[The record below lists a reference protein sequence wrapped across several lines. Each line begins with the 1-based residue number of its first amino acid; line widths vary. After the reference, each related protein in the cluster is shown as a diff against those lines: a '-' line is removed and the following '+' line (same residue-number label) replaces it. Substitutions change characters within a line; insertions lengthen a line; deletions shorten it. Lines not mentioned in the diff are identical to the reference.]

1 MTAPQGEVCALF
13 QNIGLPAVRVKPA
26 GAEVIEFN
34 ELFSSLINA
43 DASLDH
49 RLWFVEG
56 VLPRIA
62 PDERSRW
69 AAALADRT
77 STQFHVTFQSSEG
90 RVLDFEMRSSALGGQ
105 KKSGQSV
112 LCVFIPYT
120 NPFFE
125 RICDVHV
132 SEGRELERYR
142 IRNELHKGVS
152 QQLLGAAF
160 GCKLLAGKVV
170 KLSEELGKE
179 ASDLAEL
186 LNEAVQELQKLVH
199 SSENQVDGEM
209 NNS

>member
-1 MTAPQGEVCALF
+1 MQMRPLITGS
-13 QNIGLPAVRVKPA
+13 GLLKGSCPVSP
-26 GAEVIEFN
+26 
-34 ELFSSLINA
+34 
-43 DASLDH
+43 
-49 RLWFVEG
+49 
-56 VLPRIA
+56 LPN
-62 PDERSRW
+62 RSRW

-77 STQFHVTFQSSEG
+77 SMQFHVTFQSIEG
-90 RVLDFEMRSSALGGQ
+90 RVSDFEMRSSAPGGR
-105 KKSGQSV
+105 KKSGQSI

-125 RICDVHV
+125 RICDAHV

-170 KLSEELGKE
+170 TLSEELGKE

-186 LNEAVQELQKLVH
+186 LNEAVLELQKVVH
-199 SSENQVDGEM
+199 SSEDQVDGEM
-209 NNS
+209 NNSC

>member
-1 MTAPQGEVCALF
+1 MQGEICAVF
-13 QNIGLPAVRVKPA
+13 QRIGLPAVRVKPG
-26 GAEVIEFN
+26 GAEVVEFN
-34 ELFSSLINA
+34 ELFSSLMNA
-43 DASLDH
+43 DVSLDY

-56 VLPRIA
+56 VLPGIA
-62 PDERSRW
+62 PAERSRW

-77 STQFHVTFQSSEG
+77 SMQFRVTFQSGEG
-90 RVLDFEMRSSALGGQ
+90 RVSDFEMRSSAHGGR
-105 KKSGQSV
+105 KKSNQTV

-125 RICDVHV
+125 RICDAHV

-160 GCKLLAGKVV
+160 GCKLLAGKAV

-179 ASDLAEL
+179 ASELAEL